1 MWILSIVILIITC
14 VSNIYCASYRGS
26 NQLEAKLD
34 EIQADLRDI
43 PSVLLIT
50 GKNNEIHQLV
60 QNTDAILKTIHDQFV
75 ELQKR
80 TEIWSTHEHF
90 ITSWLDQIS
99 AVDRKLDIIIKGQ
112 DRLNK
117 VETKLNLLHEQ
128 VNKID
133 IDKFENL
140 MNTADHLLKTNDRQK
155 KSPNNELFSFIDE
168 YTTRGVLSTLNR
180 IEGILLQK
188 SKQQLPEDCG
198 QVNRT
203 SEILEDIASKVD
215 IIVDKLTV
223 PEPTVEQPVVF
234 DPKPETTTSTTDSV
248 LKVSRCSLNQMQDRS
263 VTILDR
269 HPIKYNATH
278 LIEEYLNKSF
288 VEYEQGFDTDTA
300 NWWGLI
306 NMKDASA
313 ECDLRLRVELW
324 DFEDNFAWAE
334 YDTFKI
340 ADDGLYT
347 LTVDG
352 YNGNA
357 TDSLSSLSGSPFS
370 TYDNNNDQAPECCPC
385 AITYGSG
392 WWFTKCFEANLNGR
406 YTYEDIDYYNGII
419 WEGWLGNYSLKR
431 AKMIITSK

>member
-1 MWILSIVILIITC
+1 M
-14 VSNIYCASYRGS
+14 
-26 NQLEAKLD
+26 
-34 EIQADLRDI
+34 
-43 PSVLLIT
+43 
-50 GKNNEIHQLV
+50 
-60 QNTDAILKTIHDQFV
+60 
-75 ELQKR
+75 
-80 TEIWSTHEHF
+80 
-90 ITSWLDQIS
+90 
-99 AVDRKLDIIIKGQ
+99 
-112 DRLNK
+112 NK

-392 WWFTKCFEANLNGR
+392 WWFTKYDLF
-406 YTYEDIDYYNGII
+406 I
-419 WEGWLGNYSLKR
+419 
-431 AKMIITSK
+431 